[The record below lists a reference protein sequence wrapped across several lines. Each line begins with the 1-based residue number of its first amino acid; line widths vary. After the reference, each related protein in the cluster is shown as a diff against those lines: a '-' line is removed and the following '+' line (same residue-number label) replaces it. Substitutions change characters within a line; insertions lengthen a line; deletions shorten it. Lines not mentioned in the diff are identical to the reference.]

1 MSLFRNINIK
11 YAAIAQNSIYAL
23 KYSFPSY
30 SITKLYSQP
39 SFHISNKQS
48 HFVLHSYLFIRR
60 MNFLMSRQF
69 KSRSIGVGT
78 SRKVTRKR
86 LRCTVIS
93 IHMQSIVRFPY
104 KRFVTSSLH
113 ILSRLPTDY
122 KRTVSSLHEPFCGV
136 IQVPIH
142 QYSPSFQ
149 HISFDSVIHNLL
161 QDR

>member
-1 MSLFRNINIK
+1 
-11 YAAIAQNSIYAL
+11 
-23 KYSFPSY
+23 
-30 SITKLYSQP
+30 
-39 SFHISNKQS
+39 
-48 HFVLHSYLFIRR
+48 

-86 LRCTVIS
+86 LRCTMIS

-149 HISFDSVIHNLL
+149 HISFDSVIHKRLATALMLFAMFVKSRRRLEL
-161 QDR
+161 QITARLGTFKHLFIAVQ